1 MEKSEC
7 LQGVKG
13 RQDDENLLV
22 ELWTG
27 LSGFMLTQA
36 EPPVSVS
43 VVDPSKSKTGQDF

>member
-27 LSGFMLTQA
+27 LSGFRLTQA
-36 EPPVSVS
+36 KPPVS